1 MQLTGFGALAAEMIQ
16 HGYRVVYLVELECH
30 QHGAFRGAIAG
41 TDDILLCPKCGQASE
56 SAILGRGLTRT
67 PEIPWLCVSPAAP
80 ASARKAAESY
90 EGTSGSVKVIDRQ
103 RRPEFWARARREL
116 DGIKA

>member
-1 MQLTGFGALAAEMIQ
+1 MQLTGFGALAAEMTQ

-67 PEIPWLCVSPAAP
+67 PEIPWLCISPALP
-80 ASARKAAESY
+80 ASAKGKSY
-90 EGTSGSVKVIDRQ
+90 EGTSGYVKVMDR
-103 RRPEFWARARREL
+103 RRCQKFWEQARADL
-116 DGIKA
+116 AGQKA